1 MRCRLPSR
9 RSRKVVQVEDNAKK
23 KRSFF
28 HLALLRHSQRHSRLV
43 QTEANASP
51 PYLYIYTKLPPT
63 SLNLILGFAMMVS
76 SSETLIAG
84 FAMMVSNHEINFMV
98 ITGENARCP
107 CPMRPMAV
115 GLSLSSDAAEGCGRM
130 KTMAADTKTMAADK
144 KTANLFLSPRG
155 LYYFCGSYCDAA
167 RLLPLQRVRFRAP
180 WRDDR
185 GAGKPFLMVKKGEY
199 VQGNGCGRI

>member
-28 HLALLRHSQRHSRLV
+28 HLALLRRSQHYSRLV
-43 QTEANASP
+43 QTEANTSP
-51 PYLYIYTKLPPT
+51 PYLYISTKLPPT
-63 SLNLILGFAMMVS
+63 SLNLILGLEMMVS

-84 FAMMVSNHEINFMV
+84 FAMTVSNHEIIFMG
-98 ITGENARCP
+98 ITVENARCS

-115 GLSLSSDAAEGCGRM
+115 GMSLSSDAAEGCGS
-130 KTMAADTKTMAADK
+130 KKSMAADK

-155 LYYFCGSYCDAA
+155 LYYFCDSYRDAA
-167 RLLPLQRVRFRAP
+167 RLLPP
-180 WRDDR
+180 
-185 GAGKPFLMVKKGEY
+185 
-199 VQGNGCGRI
+199 

>member
-23 KRSFF
+23 KRKFF
-28 HLALLRHSQRHSRLV
+28 RLALLKRSQHFPRLV

-51 PYLYIYTKLPPT
+51 PYLYIPPKLPPT
-63 SLNLILGFAMMVS
+63 SLNMISGLEMMVS

-84 FAMMVSNHEINFMV
+84 FAMMVSNHEIIFMG
-98 ITGENARCP
+98 ITVENARCP

-115 GLSLSSDAAEGCGRM
+115 GLLLSSDAAEGCGN
-130 KTMAADTKTMAADK
+130 TKTMAADK
-144 KTANLFLSPRG
+144 KKAILFLSPRG
-155 LYYFCGSYCDAA
+155 LYYFCGSYRDAS
-167 RLLPLQRVRFRAP
+167 RLLPLQRVRFHAP

-185 GAGKPFLMVKKGEY
+185 GAGKPFLMVKKCKY
-199 VQGNGCGRI
+199 VQGNGCGCI